1 MKNIFLI
8 LFPRKI
14 KYQRKGCD
22 FTKTK
27 RTIYLLVLLFIT
39 SFYSGCNFLPYGNTA
54 PVLDSTPPTSV
65 KVEYLYTYDVKA
77 TDLED
82 DVLTYSL
89 LTFPEGMTIDSS
101 TGVITWTPTE
111 EQIGGNEVTVKVSDR
126 WRWDTQ
132 AFLVTVSEIVLTSI
146 EVIPSAMTLAEEDSN
161 LTNHLFLVVTAN
173 YDYGPSKTVALRNCT
188 YESSNANIA
197 DVSHTG
203 VISGLFNGSATI
215 TVSYTEGNVTK
226 SDTIDLTVIF
236 DPVCDT

>member
-1 MKNIFLI
+1 MLIF
-8 LFPRKI
+8 
-14 KYQRKGCD
+14 
-22 FTKTK
+22 
-27 RTIYLLVLLFIT
+27 V

-65 KVEYLYTYDVKA
+65 KVEYLYIYDVKA
-77 TDLED
+77 TDFED

-101 TGVITWTPTE
+101 IGVITWTPTK
-111 EQIGGNEVTVKVSDR
+111 EQIGENEVTVKVNDT

-132 AFLVTVSEIVLTSI
+132 TFLVTVSEILLTSI
-146 EVIPSAMTLAEEDSN
+146 EVIPSTMTLAEEDSN
-161 LTNHLFLVVTAN
+161 LTNHFLLIVTAN
-173 YDYGPSKTVALRNCT
+173 YDYGPSKTIALRNCT
-188 YESSNANIA
+188 YESSNTNIA

-215 TVSYTEGNVTK
+215 TVSYSEGNVTK